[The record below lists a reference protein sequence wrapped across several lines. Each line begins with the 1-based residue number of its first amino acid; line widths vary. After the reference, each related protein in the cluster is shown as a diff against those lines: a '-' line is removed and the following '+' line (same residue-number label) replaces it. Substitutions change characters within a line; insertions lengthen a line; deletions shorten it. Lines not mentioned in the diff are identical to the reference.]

1 MSIHLTSMK
10 KNFQNI
16 QPHSSS
22 NSPSMSSS
30 KSQINL
36 SPLKT
41 SSTSDLICYITELE
55 KKIDKKCIDYNSK
68 MKEISSQ
75 VNQMTYSFSQQKIN
89 VEKISELEHSVSKL
103 SNKITTHEIR
113 INQISKEV
121 SDFCVKYDKIFKEN
135 FNFPGLIG
143 PFCKYKAISD
153 FFNYVN
159 EQITTLILFKDKT
172 ILDSDVHQKK
182 IDSMFQNLNFKM
194 ENFTKNQ
201 INACNKIFNDAK
213 NKVFDN
219 IEDAN
224 QKFFD
229 LHAEIIN
236 KTNTLR
242 SEILKL
248 VDQKEKMFTNI
259 IIELKHNENETNSN
273 DTIVKNGNSSN
284 IILVNNNTSNI
295 NHSEDLLE
303 EINNLKEQILTIKN
317 NLDERNSSNNKR
329 QRNNSEKSI
338 NHITNLSSLK
348 NTKTKI
354 MLSNSNSNSN
364 LPINNKSRNTN
375 DTPKH
380 FKSSSTLSTE
390 EISKLNSSYLKKK
403 LKKNL
408 SSSLS
413 ISQNNSSH
421 FNDKK
426 QKQTEIPVEDQ
437 SPNKNLDIKEITTKK
452 TEQDYEQIKCFTE
465 LQEGYKTK
473 SLMSLIQKD
482 KKSNDDI
489 NNDSSN
495 IKSDGSSTSNNNNN
509 NIQTKKN
516 KKINPI
522 QVMQFANKDNIEL
535 LRFVNKKNSSK
546 ALKTLKNIE
555 GPSREERSSFGT
567 VKVSKVLRNSI
578 SIRSRNSSKE
588 KIPPIDCSPI
598 NTIPK
603 KIK

>member
-10 KNFQNI
+10 KNYQNN

-303 EINNLKEQILTIKN
+303 EINNLKEQILAIKN

-603 KIK
+603 KI

>member
-10 KNFQNI
+10 KNYQNI

-89 VEKISELEHSVSKL
+89 VEKISELEQSVSKL

-182 IDSMFQNLNFKM
+182 TDSMFQNLNFKM

-242 SEILKL
+242 SEIIKL
-248 VDQKEKMFTNI
+248 VDQKEKMLTNI

-303 EINNLKEQILTIKN
+303 EINNLKEQILAIKN

-567 VKVSKVLRNSI
+567 VKVSKVLTNSI

-603 KIK
+603 KI

>member
-10 KNFQNI
+10 KNYQNI

-75 VNQMTYSFSQQKIN
+75 VNQMMYSFSQQKIN
-89 VEKISELEHSVSKL
+89 VEKISELEQSVSKL

-172 ILDSDVHQKK
+172 ILDSDMHQKK
-182 IDSMFQNLNFKM
+182 TDSMFQNLNFKM

-317 NLDERNSSNNKR
+317 SLDERNSSNNKR

-567 VKVSKVLRNSI
+567 VKVSKVLTNSI

-603 KIK
+603 KI

>member
-10 KNFQNI
+10 KNYQNI

-172 ILDSDVHQKK
+172 ILDSDMHQKK

-303 EINNLKEQILTIKN
+303 EINNLKEQILAIKN

-567 VKVSKVLRNSI
+567 VKVSKVLTNSI

-603 KIK
+603 KI

>member
-10 KNFQNI
+10 KNYQNI

-89 VEKISELEHSVSKL
+89 VEKISELEQSVSKL

-172 ILDSDVHQKK
+172 ILDSDMHQKK

-567 VKVSKVLRNSI
+567 VKVSKVLTNSI

-603 KIK
+603 KI

>member
-10 KNFQNI
+10 KNYQNI

-89 VEKISELEHSVSKL
+89 VEKISELEQSVSKL

-303 EINNLKEQILTIKN
+303 EINNLKEQILAIKN

-567 VKVSKVLRNSI
+567 VKVSKVLTNSI

-603 KIK
+603 KI

>member
-10 KNFQNI
+10 KNYQNI

-242 SEILKL
+242 SEIIKL
-248 VDQKEKMFTNI
+248 VDQKEKMLTNI

-303 EINNLKEQILTIKN
+303 EINNLKEQILAIKN

-567 VKVSKVLRNSI
+567 VKVSKVLTNSI

-603 KIK
+603 KI

>member
-10 KNFQNI
+10 KNYQNI

-75 VNQMTYSFSQQKIN
+75 VNQMMYSFSQQKIN
-89 VEKISELEHSVSKL
+89 VEKISELEQSVSKL

-317 NLDERNSSNNKR
+317 SLDERNSSNNKR

-437 SPNKNLDIKEITTKK
+437 SLNKNLDIKEITTKK

-509 NIQTKKN
+509 NIQTKNN

-567 VKVSKVLRNSI
+567 VKVSKVLTNSI

-603 KIK
+603 KI

>member
-10 KNFQNI
+10 KNYQNI

-89 VEKISELEHSVSKL
+89 VEKISELEQSVSKL

-248 VDQKEKMFTNI
+248 VDQKEKMLTNI

-303 EINNLKEQILTIKN
+303 EINNLKEQILAIKN

-603 KIK
+603 KI

>member
-10 KNFQNI
+10 KNYQNI

-182 IDSMFQNLNFKM
+182 TDSMFQNLNFKM

-303 EINNLKEQILTIKN
+303 EINNLKEQILAIKN

-567 VKVSKVLRNSI
+567 VKVSKVLTNSI

-603 KIK
+603 KI

>member
-10 KNFQNI
+10 KNYQNI

-303 EINNLKEQILTIKN
+303 EINNLKEQILAIKN

-567 VKVSKVLRNSI
+567 VKVSKVLTNSI

-603 KIK
+603 KI

>member
-10 KNFQNI
+10 KNYQNI

-182 IDSMFQNLNFKM
+182 TDSMFQNLNFKM

-248 VDQKEKMFTNI
+248 VDQKEKMLTNI

-303 EINNLKEQILTIKN
+303 EINNLKEQILAIKN

-567 VKVSKVLRNSI
+567 VKVSKVLTNSI

-603 KIK
+603 KI

>member
-10 KNFQNI
+10 KNYQNI

-89 VEKISELEHSVSKL
+89 VEKISELEQSVSKL

-172 ILDSDVHQKK
+172 ILDSDMHQKK

-303 EINNLKEQILTIKN
+303 EINNLKEQILAIKN

-567 VKVSKVLRNSI
+567 VKVSKVLTNSI

-603 KIK
+603 KI

>member
-10 KNFQNI
+10 KNYQNI

-22 NSPSMSSS
+22 NSPSMASS

-55 KKIDKKCIDYNSK
+55 KKIDKKCIDYNSR
-68 MKEISSQ
+68 MKEITSQ

-172 ILDSDVHQKK
+172 ILDSDMHQKK

-201 INACNKIFNDAK
+201 INACNKIFNEAK

-248 VDQKEKMFTNI
+248 VDQKEKMLTNI

-567 VKVSKVLRNSI
+567 VKVSKVLTNSI

-603 KIK
+603 KI

>member
-10 KNFQNI
+10 KNYQNI

-242 SEILKL
+242 SEIIKL
-248 VDQKEKMFTNI
+248 VDQKEKMLTNI

-295 NHSEDLLE
+295 NHSEDLIE
-303 EINNLKEQILTIKN
+303 EINNLKEQILAIKN

-567 VKVSKVLRNSI
+567 VKVSKVLTNSI

-603 KIK
+603 KI

>member
-10 KNFQNI
+10 KNYQNI

-89 VEKISELEHSVSKL
+89 VEKISELEQSVSKL

-182 IDSMFQNLNFKM
+182 TDSMFQNLNFKM

-303 EINNLKEQILTIKN
+303 EINNLKEQILAIKN

-567 VKVSKVLRNSI
+567 VKVSKVLTNSI

-603 KIK
+603 KI

>member
-10 KNFQNI
+10 KNYQNI

-242 SEILKL
+242 SEIIKL
-248 VDQKEKMFTNI
+248 VDQKEKMLTNI

-303 EINNLKEQILTIKN
+303 EINNLKEQILAIKN

-535 LRFVNKKNSSK
+535 LHFVNKKNSSK

-567 VKVSKVLRNSI
+567 VKVSKVLTNSI

-603 KIK
+603 KI

>member
-10 KNFQNI
+10 NNYQNI

-22 NSPSMSSS
+22 NSQSMSSS

-242 SEILKL
+242 SEIIKL
-248 VDQKEKMFTNI
+248 VDQKEKMLTNI

-303 EINNLKEQILTIKN
+303 EINNLKEQILAIKN
-317 NLDERNSSNNKR
+317 SLDERNSSNNKR

-567 VKVSKVLRNSI
+567 VKVSKVLTNSI

-603 KIK
+603 KI

>member
-10 KNFQNI
+10 NNYQNI

-317 NLDERNSSNNKR
+317 SLDERNSSNNKR

-567 VKVSKVLRNSI
+567 VKVSKVLTNSI

-603 KIK
+603 KI

>member
-10 KNFQNI
+10 KNYQNI

-242 SEILKL
+242 SEIIKL
-248 VDQKEKMFTNI
+248 VDQKEKMLTNI

-567 VKVSKVLRNSI
+567 VKVSKVLTNSI

-603 KIK
+603 KI

>member
-10 KNFQNI
+10 NNYQNI

-22 NSPSMSSS
+22 NSQSMSSS

-242 SEILKL
+242 SEIIKL
-248 VDQKEKMFTNI
+248 VDQKEKMLTNI

-303 EINNLKEQILTIKN
+303 EINNLKEQILAIKN
-317 NLDERNSSNNKR
+317 SLDERNSSNNKR

-437 SPNKNLDIKEITTKK
+437 SLNKNLDIKEITTKK

-567 VKVSKVLRNSI
+567 VKVSKVLTNSI

-603 KIK
+603 KI

>member
-10 KNFQNI
+10 KNYQNI

-89 VEKISELEHSVSKL
+89 IEKISELEHSVSKL

-303 EINNLKEQILTIKN
+303 EINNLKEQILAIKN

-509 NIQTKKN
+509 NIQTKNN

-567 VKVSKVLRNSI
+567 VKVSKVLTNSI

-603 KIK
+603 KI

>member
-10 KNFQNI
+10 KNYQNI

-567 VKVSKVLRNSI
+567 VKVSKVLTNSI

-603 KIK
+603 KI

>member
-10 KNFQNI
+10 KNYQNI

-89 VEKISELEHSVSKL
+89 VEKISELEQSVSKL

-172 ILDSDVHQKK
+172 ILDNDVHQKK
-182 IDSMFQNLNFKM
+182 TDSMFQNLNFKM

-242 SEILKL
+242 SEIIKL
-248 VDQKEKMFTNI
+248 VDQKEKMLTNI

-303 EINNLKEQILTIKN
+303 EINNLKEQILAIKN

-567 VKVSKVLRNSI
+567 VKVSKVLTNSI

-603 KIK
+603 KI

>member
-10 KNFQNI
+10 KNYQNI

-22 NSPSMSSS
+22 NSQSMSSS

-242 SEILKL
+242 SEIIKL
-248 VDQKEKMFTNI
+248 VDQKEKILTNI

-303 EINNLKEQILTIKN
+303 EINNLKEQILAIKN
-317 NLDERNSSNNKR
+317 NLDE
-329 QRNNSEKSI
+329 
-338 NHITNLSSLK
+338 
-348 NTKTKI
+348 
-354 MLSNSNSNSN
+354 
-364 LPINNKSRNTN
+364 
-375 DTPKH
+375 
-380 FKSSSTLSTE
+380 
-390 EISKLNSSYLKKK
+390 
-403 LKKNL
+403 
-408 SSSLS
+408 
-413 ISQNNSSH
+413 
-421 FNDKK
+421 
-426 QKQTEIPVEDQ
+426 
-437 SPNKNLDIKEITTKK
+437 
-452 TEQDYEQIKCFTE
+452 
-465 LQEGYKTK
+465 
-473 SLMSLIQKD
+473 
-482 KKSNDDI
+482 
-489 NNDSSN
+489 
-495 IKSDGSSTSNNNNN
+495 
-509 NIQTKKN
+509 
-516 KKINPI
+516 
-522 QVMQFANKDNIEL
+522 
-535 LRFVNKKNSSK
+535 
-546 ALKTLKNIE
+546 
-555 GPSREERSSFGT
+555 
-567 VKVSKVLRNSI
+567 
-578 SIRSRNSSKE
+578 
-588 KIPPIDCSPI
+588 
-598 NTIPK
+598 
-603 KIK
+603 

>member
-10 KNFQNI
+10 KNYQNI

-89 VEKISELEHSVSKL
+89 VEKISELEQSVSKL

-567 VKVSKVLRNSI
+567 VKVSKVLTNSI

-603 KIK
+603 KI

>member
-10 KNFQNI
+10 KNYQNI

-603 KIK
+603 KI